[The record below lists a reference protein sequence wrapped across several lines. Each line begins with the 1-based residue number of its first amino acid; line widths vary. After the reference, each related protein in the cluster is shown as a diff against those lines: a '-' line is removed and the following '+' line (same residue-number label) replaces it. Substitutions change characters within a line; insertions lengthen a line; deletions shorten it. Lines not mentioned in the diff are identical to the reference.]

1 MHEILQPLD
10 QHLKLLNLNQD
21 ANGLTFV
28 FKLETKSASCPNC
41 GNLSQRPHCSYV
53 RVVRDIPIQDKEVTM
68 IIHLHKWFCDNV
80 DCSTKIFTERLT
92 WLSPYRRK
100 TNRMEETLRTLAFS
114 MSCLQAEKVCR
125 SLHMPTS
132 HDTLLNLIKK
142 TDIQSDYK
150 DSPFCSH

>member
-1 MHEILQPLD
+1 
-10 QHLKLLNLNQD
+10 
-21 ANGLTFV
+21 
-28 FKLETKSASCPNC
+28 
-41 GNLSQRPHCSYV
+41 
-53 RVVRDIPIQDKEVTM
+53 M

-100 TNRMEETLRTLAFS
+100 TNRMEKILRTLTFS

-125 SLHMPTS
+125 RLHMPTS

-142 TDIQSDYK
+142 TDIQSDYE